1 MRNLKR
7 LLSVMLAAVT
17 ALALSVPAFA
27 AVEDTGFSDVPAN
40 AWYAEAV
47 EYVRD
52 NGLMSGTSST
62 TFSPNGTMTRAM
74 LATTLYREAGS
85 PSVSGT
91 DAFTDTQDGAWYGD
105 AVLWASQEGVVSGYG
120 NGLFGTND
128 PVSREQIATILW
140 RYAGSPSA
148 DRGQDFSDEGAIS
161 AYAADAVDWARA
173 NGIVNGMEGN
183 RFAPQGNAT
192 RAQVATILRNYTTQ
206 NDTNVPSE
214 SGKTLVVYFS
224 GSGNTETA
232 AEYIAEELDADIF
245 EITPVDPYTDADLDW
260 TDDDSRVNA
269 EHEDVDLRDIEL
281 VADTVDNWDEYDTV
295 FIGYPI
301 WWGIAA
307 WPVNGFVEANDFT
320 GKTVIPF
327 ATSTSSGMGESGEL
341 LAELA
346 GTGDWQEGQRFS
358 ENPSRANVSA
368 WIDELNFNTDA
379 AGGNNGDQSES
390 RTLVA
395 YFSASG
401 NTEAVAQTIADTL
414 DADLFEITPADPYTD
429 ADLDWTE
436 DGSRV
441 NAEHDDVSL
450 RDIELVADTV
460 DNWDEYDTVFIGYP
474 IWWGIAAWPVDG
486 FVEAND
492 FSGKTVIPFA
502 TSSSSGMG
510 ESGELLAEL
519 AGTGDW
525 QDGQRFRSGASEND
539 VQKWVADLNLVD

>member
-192 RAQVATILRNYTTQ
+192 RAQVATILRNYITQ

-232 AEYIAEELDADIF
+232 AEYIAEELEADIF

-358 ENPSRANVSA
+358 ENPSRATVSA
-368 WIDELNFNTDA
+368 WIDELNFDTDV
-379 AGGNNGDQSES
+379 AGGNNGDQSGS

-450 RDIELVADTV
+450 RDIELLANTV

-525 QDGQRFRSGASEND
+525 QEGQRFRSGASEND

>member
-91 DAFTDTQDGAWYGD
+91 DAFTDTQDDAWYGD

-192 RAQVATILRNYTTQ
+192 RAQVATILRNYITQ

-358 ENPSRANVSA
+358 ENPSRATVSA
-368 WIDELNFNTDA
+368 WIDELNFDTDA
-379 AGGNNGDQSES
+379 AGGNDGDQGGS

>member
-192 RAQVATILRNYTTQ
+192 RAQVATILRNYITQ

-269 EHEDVDLRDIEL
+269 EHEDVNLRDIEL

-346 GTGDWQEGQRFS
+346 GTGNWQEGQRFS
-358 ENPSRANVSA
+358 ENPSRATVSA
-368 WIDELNFNTDA
+368 WIDELNFDTDA
-379 AGGNNGDQSES
+379 SGGNDGDQSES

-525 QDGQRFRSGASEND
+525 QDGQRFRSGASERD
-539 VQKWVADLNLVD
+539 ITVWVDGLEIDS